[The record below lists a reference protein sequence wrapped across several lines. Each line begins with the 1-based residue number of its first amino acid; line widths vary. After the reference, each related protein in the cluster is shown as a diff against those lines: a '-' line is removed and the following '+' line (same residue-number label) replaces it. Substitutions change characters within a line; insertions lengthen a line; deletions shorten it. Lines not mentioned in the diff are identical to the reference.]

1 MAKNIL
7 QDIVPPEK
15 RSIRNIPIPAKN
27 TASRNIIA
35 DVNPP
40 VREPVAR
47 GNFEIP
53 KVPRRPVVEPAPL
66 DTEDDEPRIYPY
78 ESDTDQKGGFFSSHK
93 KLIWGAGVLAVLII
107 LFSVASLFSGAT
119 VTVVPKEETVAAT
132 PETVFTA
139 KAEATGDELGF
150 QVLKITKNAGKEV
163 PATGE
168 EKVERKATGTIIIYN
183 SADKTSQRLIK
194 NTRFETPT
202 GLIYRVSESV
212 VVPAVK
218 TEAGKVIPGSVE
230 AVVYADEAGDKY
242 NIGKVD
248 FTIPGFKNDPRYKT
262 LYARSKTEMSGGFVG
277 TVKKI
282 SATDEKKAR
291 TELDAQ
297 LQDTLKKEALAQAP
311 ADFTL
316 YDDGIFY
323 SYNALPQTG
332 DSKSSATVNEEAT
345 ITAILFNNRA
355 FAGAVA
361 SKLAP
366 NVSKT
371 QVAIVGAENLKLA
384 IKDKQLLS
392 PNSLDTI
399 SFTLAGTLNFVS
411 KFDEE
416 KLKGDLAGKSKKDL
430 TGILQLYPS
439 IKSASAVLRPFWKG
453 SFPSN
458 VSDIK
463 IVIAPES
470 H

>member
-1 MAKNIL
+1 MVKNIL

-15 RSIRNIPIPAKN
+15 RSIRNIPIPVKN
-27 TASRNIIA
+27 TTSRNILA
-35 DVNPP
+35 DVKPQA
-40 VREPVAR
+40 REPEVR

-53 KVPRRPVVEPAPL
+53 KVPRRPVVEASPI
-66 DTEDDEPRIYPY
+66 DHDEEEPRIYPY
-78 ESDTDQKGGFFSSHK
+78 ESDTDSKSGFWGSHK
-93 KLIWGAGVLAVLII
+93 KLIWGAGVLATLII
-107 LFSVASLFSGAT
+107 VFSVASLLSGAT
-119 VTVVPKEETVAAT
+119 VTVVPKEETVTAT

-139 KAEATGDELGF
+139 KSEATGDELGF
-150 QVLKITKNAGKEV
+150 QVLKITKSAGKEV

-168 EKVERKATGTIIIYN
+168 EKVERKATGTIVIYN

-212 VVPAVK
+212 VVPAIK
-218 TEAGKVIPGSVE
+218 MEAGKVVPGSVE

-277 TVKKI
+277 IVKKI
-282 SATDEKKAR
+282 SPADEKKAR
-291 TELDAQ
+291 TELDSQ
-297 LQDTLKKEALAQAP
+297 LEDILKKEALAQAP

-323 SYNALPQTG
+323 SYNPLPQSG

-355 FAGAVA
+355 FAQTVA
-361 SKLAP
+361 GKLAP
-366 NVSKT
+366 NVAKS
-371 QVAIVGAENLKLA
+371 QVAIVGAENLKLT
-384 IKDKQLLS
+384 IKDKQTLS
-392 PNSLDTI
+392 PTNLESF

-416 KLKGDLAGKSKKDL
+416 KLKNDLAGKSKKDL
-430 TGILQLYPS
+430 TGVLQLYPS
-439 IKSASAVLRPFWKG
+439 IKTASVVLRPFWKG

-458 VSDIK
+458 VGDIK
-463 IVIAPES
+463 VIIAPES